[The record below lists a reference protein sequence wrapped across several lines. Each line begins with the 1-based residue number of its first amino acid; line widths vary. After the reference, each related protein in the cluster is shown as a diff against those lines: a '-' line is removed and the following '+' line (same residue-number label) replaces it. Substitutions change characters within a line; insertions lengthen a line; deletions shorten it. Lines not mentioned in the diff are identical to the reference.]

1 MVRELPLIS
10 LQVIFWIFVVIF
22 AVIGA
27 VRGWAREVL
36 VIFSCV
42 LGIFIL
48 FLLDNYADFAKQGD
62 LFTNPTSHFW
72 MQAVIFG
79 GLVFFGYQSP
89 NLPALAGHIRFI
101 NQSIID
107 NLAGLL
113 LGAINGYFIFGSLW
127 FFMDSAGYPFSIISA
142 PEAGTKI
149 GDAAINLLAFLPPHW
164 LVSPAIYFS
173 VALALAL
180 VLVVFL

>member
-1 MVRELPLIS
+1 MIS

-48 FLLDNYADFAKQGD
+48 FILENYANFAKEGA
-62 LFTNPTSHFW
+62 LFSNPTSHFW
-72 MQAVIFG
+72 LQAVLFG
-79 GLVFFGYQSP
+79 SLVFFGYQSP
-89 NLPALAGHIRFI
+89 NLPALVGHVRFI
-101 NQSIID
+101 NNSPVD
-107 NLAGLL
+107 HLAGLF
-113 LGAINGYFIFGSLW
+113 LGALNGYFIFGSLW
-127 FFMDSAGYPFSIISA
+127 FFMDVAGYPFSIITA
-142 PEAGTKI
+142 PEEGTKI
-149 GDAAINLLAFLPPHW
+149 GNAAINMLAYLPPHW
-164 LVSPAIYFS
+164 LISPAVYFS
-173 VALALAL
+173 AALALAL

>member
-1 MVRELPLIS
+1 MIS
-10 LQVIFWIFVVIF
+10 LQVIFWIFVIIF

-36 VIFSCV
+36 VIFSSV
-42 LGIFIL
+42 LGIFII
-48 FLLDNYADFAKQGD
+48 FLLENFADFAHKSE

-72 MQAVIFG
+72 LQSVLFV
-79 GLVFFGYQSP
+79 GLVFFGYQVP
-89 NLPALAGHIRFI
+89 NLPALAGHVRFFTG
-101 NQSIID
+101 SIVD

-113 LGAINGYFIFGSLW
+113 LGAINGYFIFGTLW
-127 FFMDSAGYPFSIISA
+127 FFMDAAGYPFSIISA

-149 GDAAINLLAFLPPHW
+149 GDAAINLLAYLPPHW

-173 VALALAL
+173 AALALAL

>member
-1 MVRELPLIS
+1 LIS
-10 LQVIFWIFVVIF
+10 LQVIFWIFVIIF

-42 LGIFIL
+42 LAIFIL
-48 FLLDNYADFAKQGD
+48 FLLENFADFAKDGT

-72 MQAVIFG
+72 LQAVIFG
-79 GLVFFGYQSP
+79 GMVIFGYQSP

-101 NQSIID
+101 SQSPVD

-113 LGAINGYFIFGSLW
+113 LGALNGYFIFGSLW
-127 FFMDSAGYPFSIISA
+127 FFMDMAGYPFSIISA
-142 PEAGTKI
+142 PAAGTEI
-149 GDAAINLLAFLPPHW
+149 GDAAINMLAFLPPHW

-173 VALALAL
+173 AALALAL